1 MDQPG
6 LLGSRKFSTDL
17 LFWLKWVAASLAGI
31 LVGAGILFGFIFLV
45 AAIIPGINEDRLAGW
60 IIFPIVA
67 TLLGAAQALVLRER
81 IPRSGWWILS
91 TTAGLI
97 GGILLVDTAGRA
109 LFRGTDQA
117 WAWNSQPK
125 LLIQYVFIGLFLG
138 LAQIPV
144 LVGHIR
150 MPALW
155 LLPSLLGWLA
165 LGQIVGVSIDRRS
178 DVWAIGAIPALFT
191 GFGLIWLTRTSPRNG
206 SS

>member
-97 GGILLVDTAGRA
+97 GG
-109 LFRGTDQA
+109 TDQA